1 MHEDIVVSNGVWKF
15 TGNPD
20 LICKCLSGKGC
31 IQFPEKSNNGNN
43 PFVSED
49 STKTSG
55 KICERVWKFHSYK
68 TCERCGEAKKDVSV
82 RPIPFFTATYEDGS
96 SESLYDNYEVCEKC
110 EKVIM

>member
-15 TGNPD
+15 TGNPEVA
-20 LICKCLSGKGC
+20 CKCLSGKGC

-55 KICERVWKFHSYK
+55 KICERVWKFHPYK
-68 TCERCGEAKKDVSV
+68 TCEYCEQTKKDVSV
-82 RPIPFFTATYEDGS
+82 RIDEAQMD
-96 SESLYDNYEVCEKC
+96 LYGIEKYICVCDNCAIELSND
-110 EKVIM
+110 I